1 MNPPPPAQRRSP
13 TIDNLTISTVTSNSS
28 MEIDLRR
35 VSSMPERGGVETV
48 MSNSDEEDI
57 IRRSQSEG
65 AKPLLKLDQYGFI
78 SNMDKHGFVV
88 PTAENPKS
96 VQNGTSASHSQI
108 EQRRTGKWNNM
119 LNSWSIVL
127 KRRPKLVLKRLRK
140 GIPHEQ
146 RGKVWLTLCRVK
158 EQQQQNPGLYERYAS
173 SKKSPS
179 KALQTVQETIEKDI
193 HRTFP
198 RHSLFYD
205 DGNESEAEFASSP
218 VYGSPLDTLDR
229 INPYDDPEREIVEGQ
244 ASLRRVLKAYSLH
257 DPDVGYCQGM
267 NFIAGMLL
275 TIVSEE
281 EAFWMLVGTY
291 ELKMNRQTCRICFS
305 YTIWNSNHV
314 RTALLYAWVVW
325 GRNARNP

>member
-1 MNPPPPAQRRSP
+1 MAPQRRSP
-13 TIDNLTISTVTSNSS
+13 AIDNLTISTVTSNSS

-57 IRRSQSEG
+57 IRKSQSEG

-78 SNMDKHGFVV
+78 SNMDKDGVVV
-88 PTAENPKS
+88 PTVDS
-96 VQNGTSASHSQI
+96 QRTTQNGKGASSI
-108 EQRRTGKWNNM
+108 SVEQRRTTKWNIM
-119 LNSWSIVL
+119 LNSWSNVM

-140 GIPHEQ
+140 GIPHKQ
-146 RGKVWLTLCRVK
+146 RGKVWLTLCHVK
-158 EQQQQNPGLYERYAS
+158 EQQQQNPGLYESYAN
-173 SKKSPS
+173 SKESPS
-179 KALQTVQETIEKDI
+179 KAFQTVQETIEKDI

-205 DGNESEAEFASSP
+205 DGNDSEAEMVNSP
-218 VYGSPLDTLDR
+218 FGRSLLDSPDR
-229 INPYDDPEREIVEGQ
+229 NNDEETEREIVEGQ
-244 ASLRRVLKAYSLH
+244 AALRRVLKAYSLH

-281 EAFWMLVGTY
+281 EAFWMLVG
-291 ELKMNRQTCRICFS
+291 KF
-305 YTIWNSNHV
+305 
-314 RTALLYAWVVW
+314 
-325 GRNARNP
+325 NAA